1 MPLPTDSTPQPNQT
15 KRLVREAD
23 GITYCVMLPDGSKH
37 KVVQPQDAA
46 VKVIVAGAEA
56 ALKEV
61 FDKSEAS
68 LASGVK
74 IGFAEPSAY
83 Y

>member
-1 MPLPTDSTPQPNQT
+1 MPTAGSE
-15 KRLVREAD
+15 KKLVRDAD
-23 GITYCVMLPDGSKH
+23 GKTYYVILPDGSKH
-37 KVVQPQDAA
+37 EVVPPVDAA
-46 VKVIVAGAEA
+46 VKGIVAGAEA

-61 FDKSEAS
+61 FDRTEAS

>member
-1 MPLPTDSTPQPNQT
+1 MPTVESEKT
-15 KRLVREAD
+15 LVRDANSK
-23 GITYCVMLPDGSKH
+23 TYYVMLPDGTKH
-37 KVVQPQDAA
+37 EVKPPVDAA
-46 VKVIVAGAEA
+46 VKGIVAGAEA

-61 FDKSEAS
+61 FDKTEAS